1 MRERIAIIG
10 RNGRLGAALCRELAI
25 HYEVLPL
32 GREEV
37 DLRRPIEPQ
46 MKDIGFELLINAAA
60 ATNVDWCE
68 SHQEEANL
76 INGEAVAALAEL
88 CAIRR
93 VRMLHIGTDYVFDG
107 SATAP
112 YEESDLANPISVY
125 GSSKLIGEQS
135 LLRASDQH
143 LAIRVSW
150 VFGPD
155 KASFLD
161 FMLHRAQFESE
172 VCAVA
177 DKFSAPTYTH
187 DFCEW
192 IRPLLFDLPA
202 GGVMHLCNDQG
213 CSWQEYAQCGI
224 DTARRL
230 GWNLKCTIVKPIA
243 LNSMSQFV
251 AKRPVYTVLSTK
263 RFFQMTGI
271 HPRKWDEAVDEYVR
285 AKLSAG
291 S

>member
-1 MRERIAIIG
+1 M
-10 RNGRLGAALCRELAI
+10 CRQLAI
-25 HYEVLPL
+25 HHDVIPL

-37 DLRRPIEPQ
+37 DLRRPIVPQ
-46 MKDIGFELLINAAA
+46 MKDIAFELLVNAAA

-68 SHQEEANL
+68 SHAEEANL

-88 CAIRR
+88 CAKRHA
-93 VRMLHIGTDYVFDG
+93 RMLHIGTDYVFDG
-107 SATAP
+107 SATTP
-112 YEESDLANPISVY
+112 YKESDLADPISVY

-135 LLRASDQH
+135 LLKASDQH
-143 LAIRVSW
+143 LVIRVSW

-161 FMLHRAQFESE
+161 LMLQRAQCEGE
-172 VCAVA
+172 VSAIA
-177 DKFSAPTYTH
+177 DKFSSPTYTH
-187 DFCEW
+187 DFCKW
-192 IRPLLFDLPA
+192 IRPLLFDLPM

-230 GWNLKCTIVKPIA
+230 GWSLKCTKVKPIA
-243 LNSMSQFV
+243 LDSMSHFV

-263 RFFQMTGI
+263 RFSQVTGMY
-271 HPRKWDEAVDEYVR
+271 PRKWDEAVDEYVR
-285 AKLSAG
+285 TKPPGG